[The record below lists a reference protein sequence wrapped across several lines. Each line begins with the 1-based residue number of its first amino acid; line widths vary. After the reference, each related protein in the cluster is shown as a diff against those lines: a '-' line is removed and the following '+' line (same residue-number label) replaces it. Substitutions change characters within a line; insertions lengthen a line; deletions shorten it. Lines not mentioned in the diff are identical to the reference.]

1 MDMSPPDWVIL
12 LAVAA
17 TTVVT
22 TLMLPPRW
30 GWKALPAV
38 AAIVLAI
45 LLAATGCMFLV
56 IGFLRSGRLPN
67 PFRIPPLGTDHC
79 RIRDNGPGTSLA
91 SEEPL

>member
-17 TTVVT
+17 TTIVT

-56 IGFLRSGRLPN
+56 IGFYDQGGFLIHFGFRHWALIIVAFAITVLARRWRRRSR
-67 PFRIPPLGTDHC
+67 
-79 RIRDNGPGTSLA
+79 
-91 SEEPL
+91 